1 MTALVATRDLTLR
14 QPPGETRWPGTRLAG
29 RGRRVRDPRDLAP
42 LAWYRAD
49 AGLYSDTALA
59 TPQTTDGGAIGSW
72 QDQAGR
78 NFTLI
83 QATGAKQPTL
93 LKTQFNNLPVVKFNA
108 PGVQVLRNAAMPHL
122 AGNACTVVLFGTV
135 RDSTG
140 HTGTLFDY
148 GTGASNST
156 GVALF
161 RNTSG
166 TALLW
171 RVRDATPASWDAVGP
186 PITLPQTALWV
197 CRYRVSM
204 HQNDQSPGHGTST
217 LGSATGPLAL
227 ANTLS
232 CLSLGT
238 FNDSTTFPLLGEL
251 GEVVVFDRYLEDADC
266 DDLRHYLSEKWQVP
280 A

>member
-1 MTALVATRDLTLR
+1 MTALVSTTALTTR

-29 RGRRVRDPRDLAP
+29 RRRLFRSPRDLAP

-49 AGLYSDTALA
+49 LGLYSDTALL
-59 TPQTTDGGAIGSW
+59 TPQTTDGGSIGSW
-72 QDQAGR
+72 QDQGGR

-93 LKTQFNNLPVVKFNA
+93 LKNQFNNLPVVKFTA
-108 PGVQVLRNAAMPHL
+108 TATQVLRNAAMPHL
-122 AGNACTVVLFGTV
+122 AGNACTVVVFGTV
-135 RDSTG
+135 RDSTA
-140 HTGTLFDY
+140 HNGTLLDY
-148 GTGASNST
+148 GTGSSNST

-166 TALLW
+166 TVLLF
-171 RVRDATPASWDAVGP
+171 RVRDATPASRDASSAT
-186 PITLPQTALWV
+186 ITLPHTAIWV
-197 CRYRVSM
+197 GRYRVSD
-204 HQNDQSPGHGTST
+204 QRVDQSPGHGGATAIAT
-217 LGSATGPLAL
+217 LGL

-238 FNDSTTFPLLGEL
+238 FNDSSTFPLLGEL
-251 GEVVVFDRYLEDADC
+251 GEVVIFDRWLEDADC